1 MSPQWPDDSRSEAQT
16 LVDATENLVEDCN
29 LLNKMS
35 NASAH
40 KRCVTQLEEILGG
53 LTSIE
58 EQLVE
63 DLEEQHGQGCAD
75 SPGFRQFMAE
85 YMVSFPAA
93 NLDYVRDL
101 IGTLNDLHDWLS
113 SSACSLAF
121 EYAFVLIGV
130 AGSGKTHG
138 VCDAARYRFSNG
150 LLTCVVFGHTFG
162 GEPDPWTRIVETL
175 GLPITLGM
183 DGLLDALNAAGEMT
197 GSPLMLCIDALNE
210 TRPLRYW
217 RDRLAG
223 VVQAIQN
230 RPYLRLC
237 ITCRSSFLSY

>member
-113 SSACSLAF
+113 TSACSLAF
-121 EYAFVLIGV
+121 EYAFVLTGV

-138 VCDAARYRFSNG
+138 VCDAARYRFS
-150 LLTCVVFGHTFG
+150 
-162 GEPDPWTRIVETL
+162 
-175 GLPITLGM
+175 
-183 DGLLDALNAAGEMT
+183 
-197 GSPLMLCIDALNE
+197 
-210 TRPLRYW
+210 
-217 RDRLAG
+217 
-223 VVQAIQN
+223 
-230 RPYLRLC
+230 
-237 ITCRSSFLSY
+237 